1 MKQGLFF
8 LMMLFSALAAEAKV
22 SNTAIASCAELSAVV
37 YTPATTSA
45 CEGES
50 IELSATVFANVSS
63 QWYKDGQPFGMPNT
77 ETVYATQSGVYHLEV
92 TNALLQ
98 CNHAYDNIAIQINPL
113 PVVYAGADFTI
124 CAGAYVE
131 FSASGVGAVDYVW
144 SNGVSDTYGTLVF
157 ESGAI
162 SVIGTNAFGC
172 SNSDTLIATISPS
185 VTYFYDADGDGFG
198 NLNFASDFCD
208 QPSGWVTNSGDCN
221 DSNFSVNGNATE
233 LCNNIDDDCDNLV
246 DEGFNLSNYYMDS
259 DSDGFGNANTLI
271 SSCFQPI
278 GYVSIASDCNDMN
291 FNINANAQEIC
302 NGIDENCNG
311 QADDELEFI
320 NYYID
325 FDLDGFGALSAMEN
339 ACAQPAGFVPNGLD
353 CNDANSYVNPDAIEI
368 CNGLDE
374 DCDGENDN
382 SVVFAT
388 FYEDADGDTYG
399 DPATGQ
405 DFCLIPT
412 ELFVANGNDCDDT
425 NATINPAAAENWENG
440 IDDDCN
446 PNTTD
451 VSVGELSG
459 FQFNLFPNPATDRIT
474 LFLTSTDFNTVEI
487 FNSLGALVHR
497 SNVFGSQTSI
507 DVSVF
512 PAGYYV
518 VRINGIAKTFV
529 KL

>member
-8 LMMLFSALAAEAKV
+8 LLILFSPLVAQAKV
-22 SNTAIASCAELSAVV
+22 SNTNNDSCATQSALV
-37 YTPATTSA
+37 YTPATTST

-50 IELSATVFANVSS
+50 IELSADVFANVSA
-63 QWYKDGQPFGMPNT
+63 QWYKDGQPFGMPNA

-92 TNALLQ
+92 INSLLQ
-98 CNHAYDNIAIQINPL
+98 CNHSYEDIAVQINPL
-113 PVVYAGADFTI
+113 PVVYAGEDFTV

-131 FSASGVGAVDYVW
+131 FFASGVGAVDYVW
-144 SNGVSDTYGTLVF
+144 SNGVYDTYGTLVY

-185 VTYFYDADGDGFG
+185 VTYYFDGDGDGFG
-198 NLNFASDFCD
+198 NLNSVVNFCF
-208 QPSGWVTNSGDCN
+208 QLSGYVTNSSDCN
-221 DSNFSVNGNATE
+221 DNNAAINANANEICNGA
-233 LCNNIDDDCDNLV
+233 DDNCSGQI
-246 DEGFNLSNYYMDS
+246 DEGFVFGTYYQDS
-259 DSDGFGNANTLI
+259 DSDGFGNINI
-271 SSCFQPI
+271 VINSCLQL
-278 GYVSIASDCNDMN
+278 GYVTNPSDCNDN
-291 FNINANAQEIC
+291 NASINTNASEIC

-311 QADDELEFI
+311 QADDGLVFV
-320 NYYID
+320 NYYVD
-325 FDLDGFGALSAMEN
+325 FDLDGFGALGNMQN
-339 ACAQPAGFVPNGLD
+339 ACSQPAGFVTNALD
-353 CNDANSYVNPDAIEI
+353 CNDGNSYVNPEAIEI

-412 ELFVANGNDCDDT
+412 ELFVDNGDDCNDT
-425 NATINPAAAENWENG
+425 NALVNPAAIEVWENG

-446 PNTTD
+446 PNTSD
-451 VSVGELSG
+451 VSVDEWSAAA
-459 FQFNLFPNPATDRIT
+459 FNLFPNPATDRII
-474 LFLTSTDFNTVEI
+474 LSLTSTDMRSVEI
-487 FNSLGALVHR
+487 FNSLGALVHS
-497 SNVFGSQTSI
+497 SNVLGSQTII

-518 VRINGIAKTFV
+518 VRVNEMSKTFV
-529 KL
+529 KF